1 MTYFD
6 DLRLI
11 LSCRGLTAAA
21 KLVLIYLYDKQ
32 GGNGH
37 SWPSI
42 TTISND
48 CCISRQSVINSLKAL
63 ENAGLLKTKTA
74 RRPSIKE
81 SNRYSVL
88 LTSLKNRPV
97 DDNQSKNLTRTSQNF
112 RPEPVKI
119 LDSNVS
125 INDSTNEP
133 SVVFDAARRIYPG
146 RKRKTSRAAG
156 KKFTPPTLADI
167 KTYVDAKGLS
177 VDPKFFLDY
186 FTESGW
192 IDSRGNPVKNW
203 KQKLLT
209 WDSHRQK
216 RQSQKTPTAETEDHE
231 ARYITDPETVERI
244 HREVGLC

>member
-1 MTYFD
+1 MTEFY
-6 DLRLI
+6 
-11 LSCRGLTAAA
+11 
-21 KLVLIYLYDKQ
+21 KLPKDI
-32 GGNGH
+32 
-37 SWPSI
+37 
-42 TTISND
+42 
-48 CCISRQSVINSLKAL
+48 
-63 ENAGLLKTKTA
+63 
-74 RRPSIKE
+74 
-81 SNRYSVL
+81 
-88 LTSLKNRPV
+88 
-97 DDNQSKNLTRTSQNF
+97 
-112 RPEPVKI
+112 
-119 LDSNVS
+119 
-125 INDSTNEP
+125 
-133 SVVFDAARRIYPG
+133 AARRDLRPSDKLIYAVVLNCFNGKNVCWPG
-146 RKRKTSRAAG
+146 KRYLMRRTGLADKTVCEAIHRLEDAGVLIVERRGIGRSTCFRLPCESGSGSEPVQGVNHSGSGSEPQVVQRVNHIRSNKRTIKRTRAGARKTSRAAG

-244 HREVGLC
+244 YREVGLC